1 MQFLQKKY
9 AGIRSYILFYL
20 YLWLYTNK
28 SVRSPINPMTSIA
41 SPDTEIC
48 L

>member
-1 MQFLQKKY
+1 MPESVLRFQH
-9 AGIRSYILFYL
+9 ILFYL